1 MNWQCVNQL
10 SSYWASN
17 YGYVT
22 DEQRLIADELL
33 AQSFELQYTILNIAD
48 ELLLMVNEN
57 YIFFDILF
65 ELRLYSVA
73 LYWYLK
79 LSYVLNQLR
88 HNISSFKGLHL
99 TIWSVYMALCDHIR
113 ESNKIRMNTN
123 EN

>member
-57 YIFFDILF
+57 YIFCDILF

-73 LYWYLK
+73 LY
-79 LSYVLNQLR
+79 
-88 HNISSFKGLHL
+88 
-99 TIWSVYMALCDHIR
+99 
-113 ESNKIRMNTN
+113 
-123 EN
+123 